1 MQPTVESREV
11 CQLRTIQPRTT
22 APWRWLV
29 SLLCVALLVP
39 PVPGMARS
47 GEPEWIPPFSSDLDA
62 LVREI
67 EDSQASGEI
76 NSIRDTLGDL
86 AERLMDG
93 DPGGCTPLGAGVS
106 IGAGEYLR
114 STVARLDGP
123 LRETVLEEI
132 RLRAFNRIST
142 TPLPGLDG
150 DSDRRRISI
159 LLDLP
164 RAAVPD
170 TLASQLADSALERG
184 EIQLWKRLVA
194 MNWSEPSEL
203 FGADVKH
210 RGSSVDIDPGTL
222 LLPIHR
228 SGETQ
233 PQSPGAAAWKTT
245 RGASG
250 AVSHRNLVWIQQPDQ
265 IQAIDLAS
273 TEELWRRVLPQQSR
287 PLPPRTSLQP
297 VRRGTAIIASNSG
310 AVEAI
315 DGSTGTLIWQV
326 TLDQILGPEQS
337 AESIRAVSS
346 PCVVPGGVVVV
357 ALRNREDRLEAF
369 GARIEDGG
377 SISWVRHLGE
387 ARGATWLGLRGSP
400 ATPVEGRG
408 RILWSTD
415 RGSVISLRTSD
426 GAIEWVQE
434 LNGPGRDGLRD
445 HLMKDL
451 PSGTSLRRRGSRLF
465 ASSPGSSRIH
475 ILDESTGTPLG
486 VIAASSPGPW
496 NVSVDGDRLLVIEET
511 EVVQWSCAAGS
522 VPRFQW
528 QRQLPAPLDGRGA
541 DLSPARSG
549 GWWIGCGDAL
559 LSITEFGD
567 PITIQG
573 LDVAAHS
580 LTPVDGGLLTSSG
593 SQVSLM
599 TAAPADGDVENRRW
613 LDALSGH
620 IDPRWLPD
628 LAGSS
633 PGQRALRRTVRLL
646 LDRAD
651 LQLSSNERT
660 RLETALVSS
669 SNRTE
674 NRIRLG
680 WKRVTQAHRL
690 GDAATGTFLC
700 YMLLGEVW
708 RPLNEIQVATPQGST
723 VSAALAITYM
733 LLQFD
738 KLPGGEER
746 IRRREEVASRKIRDQ
761 QHWPETPQ
769 RWVELARSYPGCP
782 TGRSC
787 RLRAAESY
795 YQLGDLESCLRQL
808 NLLAVREPETD
819 EAVIARIRRSE
830 VLREQGRISEA
841 LEEISELE
849 RTHGSRPMT
858 RTVDGVDREI
868 TLGDRMQQLRQ
879 EISNLPQFEDDHP
892 GLPLHRVW
900 SGRLDLGQ
908 TRTTSVWP
916 LSKHSEM
923 VDDSRYM
930 VLTSSSVSLFD
941 STDGLLLWR
950 TELQRDPGRVR
961 DGIILTRRDLPSAP
975 LLFDRSGVVLH
986 DRTRIWRLDL
996 TSGKVEWQI
1005 RIPIGVVAQ
1014 DDADEEEIIIEQS
1027 CGGSGVVFLS
1037 TEDERMIALDAVT
1050 GEVLWNLP
1058 RTGLFQDDP
1067 QIRGDRLLIG
1077 YTIPDRVELR
1087 SLDNGDLILE
1097 IPLGDEMGALAS
1109 APILLEEG
1117 FLFATERGMIHR
1129 WTDRGDET
1137 WSQQAPHL
1145 ISELHLSLDE
1155 KQVVCEMFWSA
1166 ERPTLLGIDVASGT
1180 TGWQKTMSQ
1189 EQRRITSLH
1198 VDANELL
1205 LVCGDFQQ
1213 RSVLRV
1219 RAAMAPASSELAE
1232 AELEWTHSLS
1242 PAYDT
1247 VELRPRG
1254 DWIVIADRMRGEATL
1269 LHRFSGTALSQ
1280 RSGVAAVA
1288 NHLQDLGRIHH
1299 ASIIGDT
1306 LLTVSARGSAGFRA
1320 PSFRNSELAGWNS
1333 LSGPS
1338 TWKREANRLLELD
1351 EIERAV
1357 EMLEETILDGS
1368 NPLRQRAEASW
1379 LLEGADRQRQRSL
1392 RQKEHEIPRS
1402 LVPPRIDGSLEEPW
1416 SAAAGIPLDRPRH
1429 VRGLQGSGEARVP
1442 WQDRADLSA
1451 RVFLGW
1457 SAEGL
1462 HIAVDIDDDIVTAH
1476 QRDSKRWIGDCLVLV
1491 LDCLGDGGV
1500 RPRSDDLVMTLAFMP
1515 PRQNKPAPA
1524 GDDPDGGGEVPPF
1537 EEDED
1542 EDPEGEHVVVR
1553 RPDGM
1558 GAVYEMTIPWSSIA
1572 EQRGEDAAV
1581 PWAGL
1586 KMRLGIAVTDD
1597 DTGQGAT
1604 KYIGLTPGM
1613 VLHRDLNRIWE
1624 GCSPELML
1632 PVRLGR

>member
-1 MQPTVESREV
+1 MQPTPESREV
-11 CQLRTIQPRTT
+11 CQLLTKQPNTVTLRR
-22 APWRWLV
+22 WRVHLLCAALLLP
-29 SLLCVALLVP
+29 SLLGL
-39 PVPGMARS
+39 ARPA
-47 GEPEWIPPFSSDLDA
+47 EPEWIPPFSSDLDA

-67 EDSQASGEI
+67 EDAQASGEV

-93 DPGGCTPLGAGVS
+93 DPGGCTPLGAGIS

-114 STVARLDGP
+114 STVARLDRP

-132 RLRAFNRIST
+132 RLRAVNRIST
-142 TPLPGLDG
+142 TPIPGLDG

-164 RAAVPD
+164 RAAIPA
-170 TLASQLADSALERG
+170 TLARQLAESALERG

-194 MNWSEPSEL
+194 QNWSEPRDL
-203 FGADVKH
+203 FTADVE
-210 RGSSVDIDPGTL
+210 RLGSSVDIAPGTL

-228 SGETQ
+228 SGEAQ
-233 PQSPGAAAWKTT
+233 PQSPGGATWKTT

-250 AVSHRNLVWIQQPDQ
+250 AVSRGNLVWIQQPDQ

-297 VRRGTAIIASNSG
+297 VRRGNTIIASNSS

-315 DGSTGTLIWQV
+315 DGTTGTFIWQV
-326 TLDQILGPEQS
+326 TLEQILGPEQA

-357 ALRNREDRLEAF
+357 ALRNREDRLEAY
-369 GARIEDGG
+369 GARIDDGG
-377 SISWVRHLGE
+377 TISWVRHLGE
-387 ARGATWLGLRGSP
+387 ARGASWLGLRGSP

-408 RILWSTD
+408 RVLWSTD

-426 GAIEWVQE
+426 GAIEWVQD

-451 PSGTSLRRRGSRLF
+451 ASGTSLRRRGSRLF

-486 VIAASSPGPW
+486 VIAASSPGSW
-496 NVSVDGDRLLVIEET
+496 NVSTDGDRLLVIEEA
-511 EVVQWSCAAGS
+511 EVVQWSCVAGS

-528 QRQLPAPLDGRGA
+528 RRELPAPLDGRGA

-559 LSITEFGD
+559 LSITEHGD

-580 LTPVDGGLLTSSG
+580 LTPLDGGLLASSG
-593 SQVSLM
+593 SRISLM
-599 TAAPADGDVENRRW
+599 TEAPDDGDEETRRW

-633 PGQRALRRTVRLL
+633 PGQRSLRRTVRLL
-646 LDRAD
+646 LDRSD

-674 NRIRLG
+674 DRIRLG
-680 WKRVTQAHRL
+680 WQRIVEAHRL
-690 GDAATGTFLC
+690 EDAATGTFLC
-700 YMLLGEVW
+700 YLLLGEVW

-723 VSAALAITYM
+723 VSAALAITHM

-738 KLPGGEER
+738 KLPGGDER
-746 IRRREEVASRKIRDQ
+746 IRRREEVASRKTRDQ

-787 RLRAAESY
+787 RLKAAEAY

-808 NLLAVREPETD
+808 NLLAVRESETD
-819 EAVIARIRRSE
+819 AAVIARIRRSE

-841 LEEISELE
+841 LEEITDLE
-849 RTHGSRPMT
+849 KTHGARPMT
-858 RTVDGVDREI
+858 RTVDGVEMEI
-868 TLGDRMQQLRQ
+868 TLGDRMQQLRE

-916 LSKHSEM
+916 LSEQPKM
-923 VDDSRYM
+923 VDDPRYM
-930 VLTSSSVSLFD
+930 VLTSSSAALFD
-941 STDGLLLWR
+941 SSDGLLLWR
-950 TELQRDPGRVR
+950 TELQRDPARVR

-975 LLFDRSGVVLH
+975 LLFDDSGVVLH

-996 TSGKVEWQI
+996 TSGQVIWQL
-1005 RIPIGVVAQ
+1005 RIPIGVVVPDVTA
-1014 DDADEEEIIIEQS
+1014 EEEIIIEQS
-1027 CGGSGVVFLS
+1027 CGGSGVIFLS
-1037 TEDERMIALDAVT
+1037 TEDERMIALDAFS
-1050 GEVLWNLP
+1050 GELLWNLP

-1087 SLDNGDLILE
+1087 SLDNGDLIQE
-1097 IPLGDEMGALAS
+1097 IVLGGDMGALAS
-1109 APILLEEG
+1109 APLLLDEG
-1117 FLFATERGMIHR
+1117 FLFATERGVIRR
-1129 WTDRGDET
+1129 WTDTGEEA
-1137 WSQQAPHL
+1137 WSLEAPHL
-1145 ISELHLSLDE
+1145 ISNLQLSVDE

-1166 ERPTLLGIDVASGT
+1166 EKPTLLGIDVASGKA
-1180 TGWQKTMSQ
+1180 GWQKTMSQ

-1198 VDANELL
+1198 IDSNELL

-1213 RSVLRV
+1213 RSVLRL
-1219 RAAMAPASSELAE
+1219 RAAMAPPGAELSE
-1232 AELEWTHSLS
+1232 AELEWTHSMS

-1254 DWIVIADRMRGEATL
+1254 DWIVIADRMRGEAIL
-1269 LHRFSGTALSQ
+1269 LHRSSGTALSQ

-1320 PSFRNSELAGWNS
+1320 PSFRNSELAGWKS

-1338 TWKREANRLLELD
+1338 TWKRETTRLLELD

-1357 EMLEETILDGS
+1357 EILEKTILDGG
-1368 NPLRQRAEASW
+1368 NPLRQRAQASW

-1392 RQKEHEIPRS
+1392 RQEHEIPRS

-1451 RVFLGW
+1451 RIFLGW
-1457 SAEGL
+1457 STEGL

-1558 GAVYEMTIPWSSIA
+1558 GAVYEMTIPWSTIA
-1572 EQRGEDAAV
+1572 EQRGEDDAV
-1581 PWAGL
+1581 PWAGM